1 MSKVM
6 NLQRVSSEEVVSMFE
21 TAFEEQV
28 ASINDIGAFGVEC
41 NDREIGKP
49 VQVQVDIS
57 GMAGAPTI
65 DQFRQ
70 GAVEHSEFVTI
81 SRDDI
86 GEMKFKLV
94 PKLTCFLSGNDY
106 LIVYEATQ

>member
-6 NLQRVSSEEVVSMFE
+6 NLERVSSEEIVTMFE
-21 TAFEEQV
+21 EAFENQV
-28 ASINDIGAFGVEC
+28 ASWNDIGAFGVEC
-41 NDREIGKP
+41 TQREIGKP

-70 GAVEHSEFVTI
+70 GAVEHSDVVTI

-86 GEMKFKLV
+86 GEMKFKL
-94 PKLTCFLSGNDY
+94 LSDQTCFLSGNDY
-106 LIVYEATQ
+106 LIVYEAAQ